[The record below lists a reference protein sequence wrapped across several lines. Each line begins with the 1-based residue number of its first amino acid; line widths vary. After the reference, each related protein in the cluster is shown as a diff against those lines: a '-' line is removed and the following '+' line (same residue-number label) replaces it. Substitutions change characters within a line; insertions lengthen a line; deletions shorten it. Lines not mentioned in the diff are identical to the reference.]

1 MEKYRF
7 YIKDNQIAFILK
19 PDEYLTSEDCNH
31 SATLCNNGYDSYI
44 DKVSEHPMWDL
55 QDGELVELTPD
66 VVYDANPDYYPN
78 QE

>member
-7 YIKDNQIAFILK
+7 FIKDNEIAFVLK

-44 DKVSEHPMWDL
+44 DKEASHPMWDL

-66 VVYDANPDYYPN
+66 VVYDANPDHYPN